1 MIFSQKSFSFHFG
14 ECAFIYV
21 LAFSVVT
28 FAQSGSLAKYKQL
41 EKGNVYINKLDKNGA
56 VYCEEIN
63 SNNELLN
70 NTVAAK
76 KSHLLPSLNDQY
88 NLRGL
93 RIILRATDQLM
104 KYPDA
109 ILAFRRAAARW
120 ERVITTPITTV
131 IDVDYGIQGFGF
143 SFNTGVLGST
153 WTTIYSAQK
162 DSINYAEVSDVVQK
176 LKNLKPGDSQL
187 NSLYDA
193 IPIPPHS
200 TLNVDLKSGIGTLIN
215 LQALGFIESEI
226 SADQN
231 INPLGRV
238 PAIAFNSQFAFDL
251 DPSDGIA
258 LNQFD
263 FDAICTHEIGH
274 ALGFVSVSTFID
286 HFLTEDLFTPWDL
299 FRVRPE
305 AVEPGS
311 LEGFSTAQRV
321 NTAGPANREVW
332 TTENGI
338 TYFYSTHVF
347 FDGIS
352 EMELSTANGERGGG
366 DGQQSSH
373 WRNDDLRPPSL
384 GTNRW
389 IGIMDP
395 TLYPGV
401 RLQLNN
407 RDLRMLEVIG
417 YGIDYDYKYSNMRI
431 LHGQDTLDLSKGT
444 DTLKLSI
451 PQVNT
456 PGQIQLQVTNL
467 GLENPLHYEFEL
479 ILHDVQ
485 PSSVLLTFDG
495 RSGSIAPGLTEQVT
509 LSLSSRSEIA
519 SFLGTIR
526 IHTNDENK
534 LVIDLPFELLVGG
547 AIRPQISVSID
558 DLGDFSF
565 ITDNDPK
572 IQTKT
577 FTISNLGNLPLL
589 SDVFIT
595 LSAKSSNPGGLLK
608 SSLPKSNLDQFY
620 VNANSMRAY
629 TLYSS
634 DFEDPDNF
642 GGFKQVNTNQ
652 DEWQKATIGPAIFKG
667 HSKPTAIH
675 FGKEVDGEL
684 SYDDNVTGF
693 FYSPDLSWEFQRN
706 VSPEDILC
714 LSFKYYNRVESGGD
728 IVSLMSSKDSRRTWH
743 EIGSSRTKGILKEHS
758 NEWETVVLQLPDVTN
773 PLLNDRYFSAF
784 GFSFSSDG
792 SVVDQGFFLDD
803 FEVTVL
809 KGQNPVYLW
818 KDYAYLPTMNSSNE
832 LFLTVNGTIL
842 APGFY
847 EGSLSL
853 ISNDYKNSTKT
864 ISFTINNT
872 ANVVFNKAT
881 KGTLYASSE
890 SQNSG
895 SVIQIDKN
903 TGKGTN
909 VGSSGFATLK
919 SISINPQTDELFGFT
934 YSPGLTNVI
943 KVDGKNGFG
952 IHQFRTSV
960 PLSTMAF
967 TPSGE
972 LLGIAT
978 PPPSGKFDV
987 PAQRL
992 YKINLTSGDA
1002 QSLTALKIKA
1012 AAMAI
1017 EPATGD
1023 IWISVDTTEDKDKIY
1038 KIDVTTGDTTFI
1050 GRAEIGNKTI
1060 RALAFDNHGNLW
1072 GAYGEKNVVGTFI
1085 KIDKMTG
1092 VATSI
1097 GTTGYEGI
1105 TGLVF
1110 APDSLTSID
1119 HEQTNPNSYALFNNY
1134 PNPFNPSTVISYQ
1147 LPENSFVILKVFDV
1161 LGNEVESL
1169 VNEYQTAGV
1178 KTITLDLREKEFSS
1192 GIYFYQLKAGIF
1204 CQTKKMLLLK

>member
-1 MIFSQKSFSFHFG
+1 MIFSQKNFSIHFL
-14 ECAFIYV
+14 ECALIYV
-21 LAFSVVT
+21 LIFSVVT

-63 SNNELLN
+63 SSNELLN
-70 NTVAAK
+70 NTVASK

-88 NLRGL
+88 SLRGL
-93 RIILRATDQLM
+93 KIILRATDQLM

-109 ILAFRRAAARW
+109 VLAFRRAAARW

-131 IDVDYGIQGFGF
+131 IDVDYGIQGFGI

-162 DSINYAEVSDVVQK
+162 DSINYAEVSDVIQR
-176 LKNLKPGDSQL
+176 LKYLKPVDSQL

-193 IPIPPHS
+193 IPIPTHS
-200 TLNVDLKSGIGTLIN
+200 TLNVDFKNGIGTLIN

-305 AVEPGS
+305 AVEPGY

-347 FDGIS
+347 FDGFS
-352 EMELSTANGERGGG
+352 EMELSTANGERVGG

-417 YGIDYDYKYSNMRI
+417 YGIDYNFKYANMHI
-431 LHGQDTLDLSKGT
+431 LYGQDTLDLSNGT
-444 DTLKLSI
+444 DTLKLINVALNSEIQI
-451 PQVNT
+451 PL
-456 PGQIQLQVTNL
+456 QITNL
-467 GLENPLHYEFEL
+467 SLDNPLLYEFEF
-479 ILHDVQ
+479 ILNDSQ
-485 PSSVLLTFDG
+485 PFSWHNLATFNG
-495 RSGSIAPGLTEQVT
+495 KSGSIPVGQSKAVT
-509 LSLSSRSEIA
+509 LSILTSNIPA
-519 SFLGTIR
+519 TFLGTIR

-534 LVIDLPFELLVGG
+534 LVVDLPFELTTGG
-547 AIRPQISVSID
+547 ATAPKIYSSSS
-558 DLGDFSF
+558 DLGSFVFSARE
-565 ITDNDPK
+565 DLNPK
-572 IQTKT
+572 TKV
-577 FTISNLGNLPLL
+577 FTLSNLGNLPLEL
-589 SDVFIT
+589 EVLIT
-595 LSAKSSNPGGLLK
+595 LSAKSTIPTGFLK
-608 SSLPKSNLDQFY
+608 SSSQRSNLDQFY
-620 VNANSMRAY
+620 GNTVSKATFVFS
-629 TLYSS
+629 T
-634 DFEDPDNF
+634 DFEDPNGS
-642 GGFKQVNTNQ
+642 GGFKQINSNIGDDWSRTN
-652 DEWQKATIGPAIFKG
+652 IGPALLAG
-667 HSKPTAIH
+667 HSKPTVIH

-684 SYDDNVTGF
+684 SYDNGVSGL
-693 FYSPDLSWEFQRN
+693 FYTEDLNISSH
-706 VSPEDILC
+706 VDDAVC
-714 LSFKYYNRVESGGD
+714 VSFKYFNRSEPGDGD
-728 IVSLMSSKDSRRTWH
+728 IVSFLGMPSNGVWQ
-743 EIGSSRTKGILKEHS
+743 ELASSRNKGILKARS
-758 NEWETVVLQLPDVTN
+758 TGWETVLFQFPDLSGHVYSQFWN
-773 PLLNDRYFSAF
+773 KF
-784 GFSFSSDG
+784 GFRFSSDI
-792 SVVDQGFFLDD
+792 SIVDQGFFLDD
-803 FEVTVL
+803 FEVTLL
-809 KGQNPVYLW
+809 KGQNPIYLSP
-818 KDYAYLPTMNSSNE
+818 DYGSLSTVNSSQDIY
-832 LFLTVNGTIL
+832 LTVNGAL
-842 APGFY
+842 FAPGFY
-847 EGSLSL
+847 NGSLSI
-853 ISNDYKNSTKT
+853 ISNDYKNSTLT
-864 ISFTINNT
+864 IPFTINN
-872 ANVVFNKAT
+872 NMLNKAT
-881 KGTLYASSE
+881 KGTLYASTG
-890 SQNSG
+890 SG
-895 SVIQIDKN
+895 SSSSVIKIN
-903 TGKGTN
+903 PLTGKGSDI
-909 VGSSGFATLK
+909 GPSGYTSLK
-919 SISINPQTDELFGFT
+919 SISLNPKTGELFSFT
-934 YSPGLTNVI
+934 STAGSTNVVQI
-943 KVDGKNGFG
+943 DGLNGRG
-952 IHQFRTSV
+952 ADQFKTPV
-960 PLSTMAF
+960 TLAAMAF
-967 TPSGE
+967 TPSGD
-972 LLGIAT
+972 LLGIASPPLRDKFN
-978 PPPSGKFDV
+978 PPP
-987 PAQRL
+987 QRL
-992 YKINLTSGDA
+992 YKLNLSTGDTTYLA
-1002 QSLTALKIKA
+1002 TLKTKA
-1012 AAMAI
+1012 GAMAI

-1023 IWISVDTTEDKDKIY
+1023 IWITVDIDSDKDRIY
-1038 KIDVTTGDTTFI
+1038 KINKANGDTSLV
-1050 GRAEIGNKTI
+1050 GRAGIGDNTI
-1060 RALAFDNHGNLW
+1060 RAVAFDNHGNLW
-1072 GAYGEKNVVGTFI
+1072 GAYGEKDVVGTFI
-1085 KIDKMTG
+1085 KIDKKTG
-1092 VATSI
+1092 IATTI
-1097 GTTGYEGI
+1097 GTTGYVGI
-1105 TGLVF
+1105 TGLAF

-1119 HEQTNPNSYALFNNY
+1119 HEQTDPNSYALFNNY

-1178 KTITLDLREKEFSS
+1178 KTVTLDLKVKEFSS
-1192 GIYFYQLKAGIF
+1192 GIYFYQLKAGNF